1 MKKSFDATQLKIIAI
16 ISMVIDHIAWG
27 FMDFYTW
34 QAQILHVCGRLTIPI
49 MCFFIAQGYRKTS
62 NLGRYVSRLVLFWLV
77 SVVPFYLFFHK
88 EYEYRQNI
96 IFDLLLGLLFLICMD
111 SRKLAKWQKVCCC
124 MVLLV
129 ISAVIGG
136 WPVLPILYICIFY
149 FQKGWKNKTKWF
161 CMTTVGLVVFMMI
174 SIALNQVCH
183 FSHYD
188 WIWYE
193 KTYFLGFMLALPL
206 LKRYNGKKGTYPL
219 GKYFFYCFYPA
230 HFLVLYIFQQ
240 MYQAYSSFF
249 IYIVLQMVTMLIA
262 MYVVYRM
269 LQVKPSKAQAGS
281 VLFGSAAVVYML
293 GFLIEI
299 TSDSLSAVYQAVK
312 VEYFGECFVV
322 LGFTCFFAEFCRI
335 RIPKWIY
342 YIEIIVFLGCMYLI
356 FTTMDNH
363 IFYQSMSMDETGAY
377 PRLVLEYGAG
387 FYIFVSYFGILC
399 VAALII
405 MWSHMKQSTRLGK
418 TRIRMMIYAVFC
430 PWLPLVIRAT
440 GITGGYEVSF
450 LGIIGGAYCIMKAL
464 VKYGYFDSVQ
474 QAGTNA
480 LFNANEGLM
489 VIDTTDR
496 ILYYNKRLKEWFPKA
511 AKYEKASKYMNI
523 RNILQDKGRRIEVG
537 SSICDM
543 RAEPIVEIGEIQ
555 GYLIRII
562 DMTEHYD
569 RLEQAEKSAH
579 IDALTGL
586 WDRELFKL
594 TMLEYLQNGGKGTM
608 FMMDVDNF
616 KGINDHYGHDIGDK
630 VLITLG
636 STLQQ
641 VCARE
646 HLCCRIGGDEFGVF
660 LKDVT
665 GRAQVREYAERMGE
679 VYKEK
684 IAKLDGE
691 VISSIS
697 IGGAVVRRR
706 LDYNR
711 KNIFEDIYRRADE
724 AMYES
729 KKKGKD
735 TWFVKEF

>member
-1 MKKSFDATQLKIIAI
+1 
-16 ISMVIDHIAWG
+16 
-27 FMDFYTW
+27 MDFYTW

-49 MCFFIAQGYRKTS
+49 MCFFIAQGYRKTT

-96 IFDLLLGLLFLICMD
+96 IFDLLLGLLFLTCLD

-124 MVLLV
+124 TVLLV

-136 WPVLPILYICIFY
+136 WPILPILYICIFY

-174 SIALNQVCH
+174 SIALNQVYH

-230 HFLVLYIFQQ
+230 HFLVLYMFQQ

-269 LQVKPSKAQAGS
+269 LQVKPSKAQTGS

-342 YIEIIVFLGCMYLI
+342 YIEIIVSLGCMYLI

-377 PRLVLEYGAG
+377 PRLVLEYGEG

-418 TRIRMMIYAVFC
+418 TRIRVMIYAVFC

-450 LGIIGGAYCIMKAL
+450 LGIIGSAYCIMKAL

-474 QAGTNA
+474 
-480 LFNANEGLM
+480 
-489 VIDTTDR
+489 
-496 ILYYNKRLKEWFPKA
+496 
-511 AKYEKASKYMNI
+511 
-523 RNILQDKGRRIEVG
+523 
-537 SSICDM
+537 
-543 RAEPIVEIGEIQ
+543 
-555 GYLIRII
+555 
-562 DMTEHYD
+562 
-569 RLEQAEKSAH
+569 QAEKSAH

-665 GRAQVREYAERMGE
+665 SQAQVREYAEKMGST
-679 VYKEK
+679 YKDK
-684 IAKLDGE
+684 IAELNAD
-691 VISSIS
+691 VVSSIS
-697 IGGAVVRRR
+697 IGGAVVRRKMN
-706 LDYNR
+706 YNR

>member
-1 MKKSFDATQLKIIAI
+1 
-16 ISMVIDHIAWG
+16 
-27 FMDFYTW
+27 
-34 QAQILHVCGRLTIPI
+34 
-49 MCFFIAQGYRKTS
+49 
-62 NLGRYVSRLVLFWLV
+62 
-77 SVVPFYLFFHK
+77 
-88 EYEYRQNI
+88 
-96 IFDLLLGLLFLICMD
+96 
-111 SRKLAKWQKVCCC
+111 
-124 MVLLV
+124 
-129 ISAVIGG
+129 
-136 WPVLPILYICIFY
+136 
-149 FQKGWKNKTKWF
+149 
-161 CMTTVGLVVFMMI
+161 
-174 SIALNQVCH
+174 
-183 FSHYD
+183 
-188 WIWYE
+188 
-193 KTYFLGFMLALPL
+193 
-206 LKRYNGKKGTYPL
+206 
-219 GKYFFYCFYPA
+219 
-230 HFLVLYIFQQ
+230 
-240 MYQAYSSFF
+240 
-249 IYIVLQMVTMLIA
+249 
-262 MYVVYRM
+262 
-269 LQVKPSKAQAGS
+269 
-281 VLFGSAAVVYML
+281 
-293 GFLIEI
+293 
-299 TSDSLSAVYQAVK
+299 
-312 VEYFGECFVV
+312 
-322 LGFTCFFAEFCRI
+322 
-335 RIPKWIY
+335 
-342 YIEIIVFLGCMYLI
+342 
-356 FTTMDNH
+356 
-363 IFYQSMSMDETGAY
+363 
-377 PRLVLEYGAG
+377 
-387 FYIFVSYFGILC
+387 
-399 VAALII
+399 
-405 MWSHMKQSTRLGK
+405 
-418 TRIRMMIYAVFC
+418 
-430 PWLPLVIRAT
+430 
-440 GITGGYEVSF
+440 
-450 LGIIGGAYCIMKAL
+450 MKAL

-523 RNILQDKGRRIEVG
+523 RNILQDKGHRIEVG

-594 TMLEYLQNGGKGTM
+594 TMLEYLQNGSKGTM

-665 GRAQVREYAERMGE
+665 SQAQVREYAEKMGST
-679 VYKEK
+679 YKDK
-684 IAKLDGE
+684 IAELNAD
-691 VISSIS
+691 VVSSIS
-697 IGGAVVRRR
+697 IGGAVVRRKMN
-706 LDYNR
+706 YNR